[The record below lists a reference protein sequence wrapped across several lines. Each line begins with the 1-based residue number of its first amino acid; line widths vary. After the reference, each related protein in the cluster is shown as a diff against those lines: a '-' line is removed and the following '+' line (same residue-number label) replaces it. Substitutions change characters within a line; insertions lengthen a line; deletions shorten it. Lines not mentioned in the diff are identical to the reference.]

1 MKLNKTEKKILKTIY
16 DEKRYWFVGSLA
28 NASGVSEATVR
39 KYIKTL
45 AKKGLIIL
53 TKSMGEFKLQGYNT
67 LRSYLGRD
75 MPVTMRTTITIEEC
89 NKKIRM
95 VEEILKD

>member
-1 MKLNKTEKKILKTIY
+1 MRLNKTEKIILKTIY

-45 AKKGLIIL
+45 SKKGLIIL

-75 MPVTMRTTITIEEC
+75 MPVTMKTTVSIEEC
-89 NKKIRM
+89 DKRIKM
-95 VEEILKD
+95 AKEALKE

>member
-1 MKLNKTEKKILKTIY
+1 MELNKTEKKILKTIY

-28 NASGVSEATVR
+28 NASGISEGTVR

-45 AKKGLIIL
+45 GKKGLIIL

-67 LRSYLGRD
+67 LRSYLGKD
-75 MPVTMRTTITIEEC
+75 GVVTMRTTITIEEC
-89 NKKIRM
+89 DKRIRM
-95 VEEILKD
+95 VKEALKD

>member
-1 MKLNKTEKKILKTIY
+1 MELNKTEKKILKTIY
-16 DEKRYWFVGSLA
+16 NEKRYWFVGSLA
-28 NASGVSEATVR
+28 NASGMSEGTVR

-45 AKKGLIIL
+45 SKKGLIIL

-67 LRSYLGRD
+67 LRSYIGKD

-89 NKKIRM
+89 DKRIRM
-95 VEEILKD
+95 AKEILKD